1 MNDKPVR
8 VSAPSI
14 VRQTAGPT
22 EMRPAPAAPSRE
34 VDLPYLLRVAQ
45 RQKWSI
51 LACVAVGLAL
61 AGFFTWRA
69 TPIYEATASIGIELK
84 RSTLPS
90 VSEDVND
97 NGEVATETVVLSSR
111 PLAEQVV
118 EQLGLQLVV
127 TSPRGAVRSKV
138 LGNVKVNGHPDSRDF
153 LLKRQGDGRFA
164 LYDADTQERLGT
176 IAENQPVR
184 IDSAAFVLLP
194 SADAYSEIGVSI
206 ISSDAAVSNLVA
218 NLDPSRLSRDA
229 SIIVIDYQD
238 SDPELAWRVPNALV
252 DAYIDYRNHNHQS
265 EASQTV
271 TFLRGQLDSVTSQLG
286 ISEEALRRYRQQ
298 HLVIDPNTE
307 ASSQVSHL
315 AELQAQQRDVQ
326 TEKEVVGRLLTEAD
340 ARASKAK
347 PGDPSP
353 YRDLLAYPTLMRSGA
368 ANDLLGAL
376 SRKEEERSE
385 LLTRRTPDD
394 PDVQVMTERIQEL
407 QGQIRGVVSSYLDGL
422 NRQLSELQVSEQR
435 FSQQLGQI
443 PQTEL
448 GLARLERQPKVLQDI
463 YTLLQ
468 TRLKEAEIA
477 QASED
482 PSVRRVDPAIKPW
495 WPTRPR
501 PAQNLFGGASL
512 GLVLGVAVALL
523 REARDKAIRSR
534 ADVVHATGLPVLGL
548 IPQIPRQGNRGA
560 VLGQWKRVS
569 SGRAVAGSPPPSPAP
584 PPRAPDRRGFTFL
597 TGGAPESA
605 PAEPSPAPAASAAE
619 SNSGR
624 VFSVP
629 DANRPA
635 LEAYSA
641 LQTNLEFAT
650 AASAEGLQV
659 LLLTSALAGEG
670 KTTCAGNL
678 ALALA
683 ERGRSVILL
692 DLDLRQG
699 KVHAFFEAP
708 RRPGLSELLRGEA
721 SLPEVR
727 RTVDLGPGRRLEYVA
742 NGTPPSAPL
751 AILES
756 AKLKEL
762 LTELRGHYDVVLVDS
777 PPVNF
782 VTDALVLSAYADG
795 VIVVARSGRTE
806 SSDLAFAIEQLVRA
820 GAPVLGVAL
829 NDIDFRGD
837 AVHDQAYRYFV
848 DSPYAHQRAEG

>member
-1 MNDKPVR
+1 MNNKPVR

-14 VRQTAGPT
+14 VRQTAGPH
-22 EMRPAPAAPSRE
+22 EMRPAPPSPTRE
-34 VDLPYLLRVAQ
+34 VDLPYLLKVAQ
-45 RQKWSI
+45 RQKWWI
-51 LACVAVGLAL
+51 LACVTVGLVL
-61 AGFFTWRA
+61 SGYFTWRE
-69 TPIYEATASIGIELK
+69 TRIYEAQASIGIELK
-84 RSTLPS
+84 RSTLPD
-90 VSEDVND
+90 VMEDVSD
-97 NGEVATETVVLSSR
+97 AGEVATETVVLSSR

-118 EQLGLQLVV
+118 QQLGLQLVV
-127 TSPRGAVRSKV
+127 TSPRGAVRSNV
-138 LGNVKVNGHPDSRDF
+138 LGNVKVNGRPDSRDF
-153 LLKRQGDGRFA
+153 LLKHQEDGRFV
-164 LYDADTQERLGT
+164 LYDADTQKRLGT
-176 IAENQPVR
+176 IVDNQPVR
-184 IDSAAFVLLP
+184 IDSVSFVLLP
-194 SADAYSEIGVSI
+194 TAEAYSEIGVSI
-206 ISSDAAVSNLVA
+206 LSFDDAVSRLVA

-238 SDPELAWRVPNALV
+238 SDPELAWRVPNAVV
-252 DAYIDYRNHNHQS
+252 DAYIAYRNQNHQS

-271 TFLRGQLDSVTSQLG
+271 KFLRGQLDSVTAQLG
-286 ISEEALRRYRQQ
+286 ISEESLRRYRQQ

-307 ASSQVSHL
+307 ASSQVSQL
-315 AELQAQQRDVQ
+315 AQLQAQQRDVE
-326 TEKEVVGRLLTEAD
+326 TERQVVGRLLTQAD
-340 ARASKAK
+340 ERAAKAR

-368 ANDLLGAL
+368 ANDLLGSL

-385 LLTRRTPDD
+385 LLTRRTPND
-394 PDVQVMTERIQEL
+394 PDVQAMTERIQAL

-422 NRQLSELQVSEQR
+422 NRQLSELQLSQQR
-435 FSQQLGQI
+435 FSQQLSQI

-495 WPTRPR
+495 FPSRPK

-534 ADVVHATGLPVLGL
+534 ADVVQATGLPVLGL

-560 VLGQWKRVS
+560 VLGHWKRVS
-569 SGRAVAGSPPPSPAP
+569 AGRPANGSASPPPRPPERRGYTFLTDGAPEAGSPEPTPAAPSPAQ
-584 PPRAPDRRGFTFL
+584 T
-597 TGGAPESA
+597 
-605 PAEPSPAPAASAAE
+605 AE
-619 SNSGR
+619 STSGR

-650 AASAEGLQV
+650 AASDQGLQV

-699 KVHAFFEAP
+699 KVHAFFEAS
-708 RRPGLSELLRGEA
+708 RKPGLAELLRGETSFA
-721 SLPEVR
+721 EVR

-742 NGTPPSAPL
+742 GGTPPSAPL
-751 AILES
+751 AVLES
-756 AKLKEL
+756 AQLKEL
-762 LTELRGHYDVVLVDS
+762 LTELRGHYDIVLVDS

-795 VIVVARSGRTE
+795 VILVARSGRTE
-806 SSDLAFAIEQLVRA
+806 SADLAFAIEQLVRA
-820 GAPVLGVAL
+820 DAPVLGVAL

-837 AVHDQAYRYFV
+837 AAHDQAYRYFV
-848 DSPYAHQRAEG
+848 DSPYANPSVEG

>member
-1 MNDKPVR
+1 
-8 VSAPSI
+8 
-14 VRQTAGPT
+14 
-22 EMRPAPAAPSRE
+22 
-34 VDLPYLLRVAQ
+34 
-45 RQKWSI
+45 
-51 LACVAVGLAL
+51 
-61 AGFFTWRA
+61 
-69 TPIYEATASIGIELK
+69 
-84 RSTLPS
+84 
-90 VSEDVND
+90 
-97 NGEVATETVVLSSR
+97 
-111 PLAEQVV
+111 
-118 EQLGLQLVV
+118 
-127 TSPRGAVRSKV
+127 
-138 LGNVKVNGHPDSRDF
+138 
-153 LLKRQGDGRFA
+153 
-164 LYDADTQERLGT
+164 
-176 IAENQPVR
+176 
-184 IDSAAFVLLP
+184 
-194 SADAYSEIGVSI
+194 
-206 ISSDAAVSNLVA
+206 
-218 NLDPSRLSRDA
+218 
-229 SIIVIDYQD
+229 
-238 SDPELAWRVPNALV
+238 
-252 DAYIDYRNHNHQS
+252 
-265 EASQTV
+265 
-271 TFLRGQLDSVTSQLG
+271 
-286 ISEEALRRYRQQ
+286 
-298 HLVIDPNTE
+298 VIDPSTE
-307 ASSQVSHL
+307 ASSQVSQL
-315 AELQAQQRDVQ
+315 AQLQAQQRDVQ
-326 TEKEVVGRLLTEAD
+326 TEREVVSRLLTEAD
-340 ARASKAK
+340 ARAGKAQ

-385 LLTRRTPDD
+385 LLSRRTPDD
-394 PDVQVMTERIQEL
+394 PDVQAMTERIEAL

-422 NRQLSELQVSEQR
+422 NRQLSELQISQQR
-435 FSQQLGQI
+435 FSQQLSQI

-463 YTLLQ
+463 YSLLQ

-482 PSVRRVDPAIKPW
+482 PSVRRVDPAIKPG

-569 SGRAVAGSPPPSPAP
+569 SGRAASGSAPPPSYRP
-584 PPRAPDRRGFTFL
+584 PERRGYTFL
-597 TGGAPESA
+597 TGGSS
-605 PAEPSPAPAASAAE
+605 EPSPTEATPAAPAAE
-619 SNSGR
+619 SSSGR

-629 DANRPA
+629 DVNRPA

-650 AASAEGLQV
+650 AASEEGLQV

-699 KVHAFFEAP
+699 KVHAFFEAS
-708 RRPGLSELLRGEA
+708 RKPGLAELLRGEA
-721 SLPEVR
+721 SFAEVR

-742 NGTPPSAPL
+742 GGTPPSAPL
-751 AILES
+751 AVLES
-756 AKLKEL
+756 AQLKEL
-762 LTELRGHYDVVLVDS
+762 LAELRGQYDIVLVDS

-806 SSDLAFAIEQLVRA
+806 SADLAFAIEQLVRA
-820 GAPVLGVAL
+820 DAPVLGVAL

-837 AVHDQAYRYFV
+837 AAHDQAYRYFV
-848 DSPYAHQRAEG
+848 DSPYANPGVEG

>member
-1 MNDKPVR
+1 MSKPIK

-14 VRQTAGPT
+14 VRQVADPA
-22 EMRPAPAAPSRE
+22 ELRPVPSAPHRE

-45 RQKWSI
+45 RQRWWI
-51 LACVAVGLAL
+51 LACVAVGLA
-61 AGFFTWRA
+61 ASAYFTWQT
-69 TPIYEATASIGIELK
+69 TPVYQAQASIGIELK
-84 RSTLPS
+84 RSNLPS
-90 VSEDVND
+90 VMQDVDD

-111 PLAEQVV
+111 PLAEEVV
-118 EQLGLQLVV
+118 QRLGLQLVV
-127 TSPRGAVRSKV
+127 TAPRGAVRSQV
-138 LGNVKVNGHPDSRDF
+138 LGSVTVTGRPDPRDF
-153 LLKRQGDGRFA
+153 QLKRLGNGRFA
-164 LYDADTQERLGT
+164 VFDVLTQTRLGT
-176 IAENQPVR
+176 IAEDEPVR
-184 IDSAAFVLLP
+184 IDSVGFVLLP
-194 SADAYSEIGVSI
+194 TADSYSEIGVSI
-206 ISSDAAVSNLVA
+206 ISFNSAVSKVVGSLA
-218 NLDPSRLSRDA
+218 PFRLSRDA
-229 SIIVIDYQD
+229 SIIVIGFE
-238 SDPELAWRVPNALV
+238 DPDPDLAYRVPNAVV
-252 DAYIDYRNHNHQS
+252 DAYIAYRNENHQS
-265 EASQTV
+265 EASQSV
-271 TFLRGQLDSVTSQLG
+271 KFLRGQLDSVNAQLG
-286 ISEEALRRYRQQ
+286 IAEESLRRYRQQ
-298 HLVIDPNTE
+298 HMVISPTTE
-307 ASSQVSHL
+307 ASSQVSQL
-315 AELQAQQRDVQ
+315 ANLQAQQRDVQ
-326 TEKEVVGRLLTEAD
+326 TEREVVTRLLAEAD
-340 ARASKAK
+340 ARAARTK

-385 LLTRRTPDD
+385 LLARRTPDD
-394 PDVQVMTERIQEL
+394 PDVQVMTERIQSL
-407 QGQIRGVVSSYLDGL
+407 QGQIRGVVSSYVDGL
-422 NRQLSELQVSEQR
+422 NRQLSELQTTQRR
-435 FSQQLGQI
+435 FSQELSQI

-448 GLARLERQPKVLQDI
+448 GMARLERQPKVLQDI

-495 WPTRPR
+495 KPSRPQ

-548 IPQIPRQGNRGA
+548 IPQIPRQGKRGA

-569 SGRAVAGSPPPSPAP
+569 SGRAATVSVPPPPAERRGYTFLGDSSAGPGTGEAPPPSV
-584 PPRAPDRRGFTFL
+584 PD
-597 TGGAPESA
+597 S
-605 PAEPSPAPAASAAE
+605 
-619 SNSGR
+619 SGR

-629 DANRPA
+629 DVNRPA

-650 AASAEGLQV
+650 AASEEGLQV

-699 KVHAFFEAP
+699 KVHAFFEAY
-708 RRPGLSELLRGEA
+708 RKPGLSELLRGDA
-721 SLPEVR
+721 SLVEVR

-742 NGTPPSAPL
+742 SGTPPSAPL
-751 AILES
+751 AVLES
-756 AKLKEL
+756 SELKEL
-762 LTELRGHYDVVLVDS
+762 ITGLRGQYDVVLLDS

-806 SSDLAFAIEQLVRA
+806 TSDLAFAIEQLVRA

-837 AVHDQAYRYFV
+837 AGHDQAYRYFV
-848 DSPYAHQRAEG
+848 DSPYANQRAEG